1 MKIKSEICF
10 GVIGG
15 DLRQACLADILSSEG
30 YNVIISGLEQ
40 CEEVNADIKAESIET
55 VMQTADVIVLPL
67 PVSRDNTC
75 VNAPFSTDT
84 IYLENIA
91 SLSKEG
97 QLITGGIL
105 SEDFV
110 SRLKKH
116 GASAADYYGR
126 EELTILNSIPTA
138 EGALE
143 IILRESKRTIYAST
157 VLISGYGRIGRVLTK
172 MFKGLG
178 ADVYVSMRKQ
188 SDKAW
193 VLAEGAKPIFID
205 KIKDFACY
213 FDTVINTV
221 PHVLFDSKL
230 LRAFNPSALFI
241 DLASLPGGIDFDAAN
256 KLGIKAIS
264 AQSLP
269 GKCAPFTA
277 AEFVKETIFN
287 IMEEQIIL

>member
-1 MKIKSEICF
+1 MNKKAEMCF
-10 GVIGG
+10 GIIGG
-15 DLRQACLADILSSEG
+15 DLRQACLANILDNAG
-30 YNVIISGLEQ
+30 YNVIVSGLEQ
-40 CEEVNADIKAESIET
+40 CEEVNADIKAEDIGT
-55 VMQTADVIVLPL
+55 VMRNADVIVLPL

-84 IYLENIA
+84 IYLDKIA
-91 SLSKEG
+91 SSAKAG

-105 SEDFV
+105 NEKFI
-110 SRLKKH
+110 SRLQERS
-116 GASAADYYGR
+116 ALAADYYKR

-143 IILRESKRTIYAST
+143 IILRESKRTVYAST
-157 VLISGYGRIGRVLTK
+157 VLISGYGRIGKVLTR
-172 MFKGLG
+172 MFNNLG

-193 VLAEGAKPIFID
+193 ILTEGAKPIFVGE
-205 KIKDFACY
+205 IKNFASR

-230 LRAFNPSALFI
+230 LKAFKSSALFI
-241 DLASLPGGIDFDAAN
+241 DLASLPGGIGFVAAN

-277 AEFVKETIFN
+277 ADFVKETIFN
-287 IMEEQIIL
+287 IMEEQIFM

>member
-1 MKIKSEICF
+1 MNIKPNICF

-15 DLRQACLADILSSEG
+15 DLRQACLADILSSDG
-30 YNVIISGLEQ
+30 YNVVISGLEQ
-40 CEEVNADIKAESIET
+40 CEEVNTNIKAESIEA
-55 VMQTADVIVLPL
+55 VMKTADVIVLPL
-67 PVSRDNTC
+67 PASRDNIC
-75 VNAPFSTDT
+75 VNAPFAIDT
-84 IYLENIA
+84 IYLDKIA
-91 SLSKEG
+91 SLSKAG

-105 SEDFV
+105 SENFI
-110 SRLKKH
+110 SSLKKY
-116 GASAADYYGR
+116 GALASDYYKR

-143 IILRESKRTIYAST
+143 IILRESKCTVYSSA

-172 MFKGLG
+172 MFIGLG

-193 VLAEGAKPIFID
+193 VLAEGAKPIFTD
-205 KIKDFACY
+205 KIKDFADR
-213 FDTVINTV
+213 FINTV

-230 LRAFNPSALFI
+230 LKLFKPSALFV

-277 AEFVKETIFN
+277 AKFVKETIFN

>member
-1 MKIKSEICF
+1 MK
-10 GVIGG
+10 
-15 DLRQACLADILSSEG
+15 
-30 YNVIISGLEQ
+30 
-40 CEEVNADIKAESIET
+40 
-55 VMQTADVIVLPL
+55 TADVIVLPL
-67 PVSRDNTC
+67 PASRDNIC
-75 VNAPFSTDT
+75 VNAPFAIDT
-84 IYLENIA
+84 IYLDKIA
-91 SLSKEG
+91 SLSKAG

-105 SEDFV
+105 SENFI
-110 SRLKKH
+110 SSLKKY
-116 GASAADYYGR
+116 GALASDYYKR

-143 IILRESKRTIYAST
+143 IILRESKCTVYSSA

-172 MFKGLG
+172 MFIGLG

-193 VLAEGAKPIFID
+193 VLAEGAKPIFTD
-205 KIKDFACY
+205 KIKDFADR

-221 PHVLFDSKL
+221 PHVL
-230 LRAFNPSALFI
+230 
-241 DLASLPGGIDFDAAN
+241 LASLPGGIDFDAAN

-277 AEFVKETIFN
+277 AKFVKETIFN